1 MSEDGRER
9 GEAGSRGDPAA
20 WIRTVGPDEADDELA
35 DAYRRIGARERAD
48 HVIRVHSLHP
58 EGMEGHVRLYRS
70 VMFGRSPLS
79 RRQREAVAVV
89 VSAANDCFY

>member
-1 MSEDGRER
+1 MAKGGREDR
-9 GEAGSRGDPAA
+9 DGGRPA

-35 DAYRRIGARERAD
+35 DVYRRIGARDRAD

-79 RRQREAVAVV
+79 RREREAVAVV

>member
-1 MSEDGRER
+1 MGEDRDSGDGR
-9 GEAGSRGDPAA
+9 PA
-20 WIRTVGPDEADDELA
+20 WIRTVGPGQADGELA
-35 DAYRRIGARERAD
+35 DVYRRIGASDRAD

-58 EGMEGHVRLYRS
+58 AGMEGHIDLYRS
-70 VMFGRSPLS
+70 LMFGSSPLS